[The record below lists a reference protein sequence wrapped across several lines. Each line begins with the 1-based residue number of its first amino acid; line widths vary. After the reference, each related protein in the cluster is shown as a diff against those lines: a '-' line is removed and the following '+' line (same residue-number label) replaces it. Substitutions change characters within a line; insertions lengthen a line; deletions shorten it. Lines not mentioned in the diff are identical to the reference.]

1 MKPLNNLPKHFYQ
14 NLGKLFYAI
23 SAADNSVNKSEI
35 SKLKKF
41 VHDQWLEVGEAHGLK
56 ENSVNQIEL
65 IFDDANSKQ
74 LSPDKCFSD
83 FVAYKKE
90 HKSLFTKDIKNLIL
104 KTASAMANAFSSL
117 NKSELIIL
125 AKLDLELKK

>member
-1 MKPLNNLPKHFYQ
+1 MKPANNLPKHFYQ

-23 SAADNSVNKSEI
+23 AAADDSVNKTEI
-35 SKLKKF
+35 NELKKF
-41 VHDQWLEVGEAHGLK
+41 VHEQWLEVGEAHGST
-56 ENSVNQIEL
+56 ENPANQIEL
-65 IFDDANSKQ
+65 IFDDACSKQ

-90 HKSLFTKDIKNLIL
+90 HVSLFTNDIKKLIL

>member
-1 MKPLNNLPKHFYQ
+1 MKPINNLPKHFYQ

-23 SAADNSVNKSEI
+23 AAADNMVNKTEI
-35 SKLKKF
+35 SELKKF
-41 VHDQWLEVGEAHGLK
+41 VHEHWLAVGEAHGSI
-56 ENSVNQIEL
+56 ENLVNQIEL
-65 IFDDANSKQ
+65 IFDEANSKK
-74 LSPDKCFSD
+74 LSPERCFSD

-90 HKSLFTKDIKNLIL
+90 HKSLFTNDIKNLIL